1 MFNILISNLDEEI
14 HCVLS
19 KFADHTKLE
28 GVADTWEGCATIQQ
42 DVDRP
47 KIWAGRNLMRL
58 KKIKR
63 RDLHVGRNNCM
74 HQYRL
79 GDDPLKRSSAE
90 KDLGALV
97 DIKLTMRQQCA
108 LVTKKV
114 SDILGCIAKSVA
126 SRSKEVILPLYSALV
141 RPHLECCVQ
150 SGLLSSKKT
159 GIS

>member
-1 MFNILISNLDEEI
+1 MKPVTSSVPQELVLCSVLFNILISNLDEEI

-28 GVADTWEGCATIQQ
+28 GVADIWEGCATIQQ

-47 KIWAGRNLMRL
+47 EIWAGRNLMRL

-63 RDLHVGRNNCM
+63 RVLHVGRNNCM

-90 KDLGALV
+90 KDLEALV

-108 LVTKKV
+108 LVAKKAPCGV
-114 SDILGCIAKSVA
+114 N
-126 SRSKEVILPLYSALV
+126 
-141 RPHLECCVQ
+141 
-150 SGLLSSKKT
+150 
-159 GIS
+159 